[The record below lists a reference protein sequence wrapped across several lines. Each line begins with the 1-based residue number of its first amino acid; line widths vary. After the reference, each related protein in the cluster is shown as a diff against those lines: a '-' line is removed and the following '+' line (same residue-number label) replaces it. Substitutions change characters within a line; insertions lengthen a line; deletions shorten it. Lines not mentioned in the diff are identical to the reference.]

1 MSDASGGNPKREILI
16 DTRKE
21 LFLAK
26 KFLKGKEDVDSQYA
40 KMHIDMATKLVNG
53 IITGLEAPAQT
64 YHLD

>member
-1 MSDASGGNPKREILI
+1 MSSVNGGNSKREILV
-16 DTRKE
+16 DARKE

-53 IITGLEAPAQT
+53 VITGLEAPVQT